1 MNIASLG
8 MQVFL
13 CPGDNSAPVGRER
26 NHRGTPYTQLT
37 SKAESAGLQVTVV
50 SPRKLKPTQ
59 HNLPTD
65 KFVRHELWERR
76 VRLGDSADDRW
87 IDRDAAACLNL
98 LYADIKKHKY
108 DPERIREAVLAG
120 VAAWLDA
127 GVVLQYQVREGATER
142 EFRRFRRHGI
152 PSLTVQG
159 LRQQGFRGET
169 DSSGAT

>member
-1 MNIASLG
+1 MARQVRIALRLAAVAQSTRDAAHLKPSPHANARCHPP
-8 MQVFL
+8 
-13 CPGDNSAPVGRER
+13 CPSVDI
-26 NHRGTPYTQLT
+26 T
-37 SKAESAGLQVTVV
+37 
-50 SPRKLKPTQ
+50 PRKLKPTQ
-59 HNLPTD
+59 HNLLTD

-127 GVVLQYQVREGATER
+127 GVVLQYQVREGTTER

>member
-1 MNIASLG
+1 M
-8 MQVFL
+8 
-13 CPGDNSAPVGRER
+13 
-26 NHRGTPYTQLT
+26 
-37 SKAESAGLQVTVV
+37 
-50 SPRKLKPTQ
+50 
-59 HNLPTD
+59 
-65 KFVRHELWERR
+65 
-76 VRLGDSADDRW
+76 GDSADDRW
-87 IDRDAAACLNL
+87 IDRDAVACLNL

-127 GVVLQYQVREGATER
+127 GVVLQYQVREGTTER

>member
-1 MNIASLG
+1 MRDAIPP
-8 MQVFL
+8 
-13 CPGDNSAPVGRER
+13 CPSVDI
-26 NHRGTPYTQLT
+26 T
-37 SKAESAGLQVTVV
+37 
-50 SPRKLKPTQ
+50 PRKLKPTQ
-59 HNLPTD
+59 HNLLTD

-127 GVVLQYQVREGATER
+127 GVVLQYQVRDGPLSA
-142 EFRRFRRHGI
+142 
-152 PSLTVQG
+152 
-159 LRQQGFRGET
+159 
-169 DSSGAT
+169 SSGDSDAMGFHP